1 MSGRANMRIDSTGR
15 IIPGTSR
22 GTGNT
27 GRSGEAFRPET
38 PVAQPRPAQTS
49 SIAASTGIDALLAL
63 QAVDDATTGRRK
75 AVRRANLL
83 LDALEDIRA
92 DLLAGRV
99 SEGRLNRAMALLAQ
113 ARTATDPGLDALVA
127 DIELRVRV
135 ELAKLG
141 RFPPL

>member
-1 MSGRANMRIDSTGR
+1 MRIDGTGR
-15 IIPGTSR
+15 IITTNRPGTA
-22 GTGNT
+22 GKA
-27 GRSGEAFRPET
+27 SGEAFRLDGGP
-38 PVAQPRPAQTS
+38 AAGRAAQTS
-49 SIAASTGIDALLAL
+49 APIAAGGIDALLAL

-75 AVRRANLL
+75 AVKRANLL

-92 DLLAGRV
+92 DLLAGQV
-99 SEGRLNRAMALLAQ
+99 SEGRLNRAIALLQQ
-113 ARTATDPGLDALVA
+113 AKGQVDPELEAVVA

>member
-1 MSGRANMRIDSTGR
+1 MRIDGTGR
-15 IIPGTSR
+15 IITANRPGTAGKASAE
-22 GTGNT
+22 T
-27 GRSGEAFRPET
+27 FRPET
-38 PVAQPRPAQTS
+38 GQASARAAQTS
-49 SIAASTGIDALLAL
+49 APVAAGGIDALLAL

-75 AVRRANLL
+75 ALKRANLL
-83 LDALEDIRA
+83 LDALEEIQG

-99 SEGRLNRAMALLAQ
+99 SEGRLNRAVALLQQ
-113 ARTATDPGLDALVA
+113 AKTQTDPELEAVVA

>member
-1 MSGRANMRIDSTGR
+1 MRIDGTGR
-15 IIPGTSR
+15 IITANRPG
-22 GTGNT
+22 GAA
-27 GRSGEAFRPET
+27 RSSGATFRPET
-38 PVAQPRPAQTS
+38 GQEPNRSAQAGTPMPA
-49 SIAASTGIDALLAL
+49 AGIDALLAL

-83 LDALEDIRA
+83 LDALEEIKA

-99 SEGRLNRAMALLAQ
+99 GEGRLNRAIALLLQ
-113 ARTATDPGLDALVA
+113 AKTRIDPALEAIVA

>member
-1 MSGRANMRIDSTGR
+1 M
-15 IIPGTSR
+15 PG
-22 GTGNT
+22 
-27 GRSGEAFRPET
+27 A
-38 PVAQPRPAQTS
+38 
-49 SIAASTGIDALLAL
+49 GIDALLAL

-83 LDALEDIRA
+83 LDALEEIKA

-99 SEGRLNRAMALLAQ
+99 GEGRLNRAIALLQQ
-113 ARTATDPGLDALVA
+113 AKTQIEPALEAIVA